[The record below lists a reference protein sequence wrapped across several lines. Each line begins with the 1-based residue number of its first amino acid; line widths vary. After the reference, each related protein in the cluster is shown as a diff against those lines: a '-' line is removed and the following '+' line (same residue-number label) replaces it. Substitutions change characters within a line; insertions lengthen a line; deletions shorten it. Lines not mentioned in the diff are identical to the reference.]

1 MALRVF
7 VDYNT
12 ISDDVQGRIHINTVV
27 FKSLLELLQPD
38 LPLVLFDEESLEV
51 DAVAEYE
58 LEYDFWY
65 GVPDW
70 STRRELPQLTKE
82 QQDNVHKLMSLD

>member
-12 ISDDVQGRIHINTVV
+12 MLADDKERVSINTSI
-27 FKSLLELLQPD
+27 FKYLLDD
-38 LPLVLFDEESLEV
+38 LHFGMPLVLYDEESLEV
-51 DAVAEYE
+51 DAVADYDPEYKMW
-58 LEYDFWY
+58 F

-70 STRRELPQLTKE
+70 STRRELSQLSQE
-82 QQDNVHKLMSLD
+82 ELDRIRKLMDLD